1 MFLLSLKIR
10 SALSNSI
17 FKKGLSLSNTER
29 QQNDIGEIM
38 NLMELDVGMIM
49 VSNNIGILYNDIIIN
64 SLTDILKI

>member
-10 SALSNSI
+10 SGLSNSI

-29 QQNDIGEIM
+29 QQNDIGEIL

-49 VSNNIGILYNDIIIN
+49 VSNNIGLLYNDMI
-64 SLTDILKI
+64 

>member
-38 NLMELDVGMIM
+38 NLMELDVGIIM